1 MFVHIRGQ
9 LIQASPLHAVV
20 EVDGIGY
27 KIYISANA
35 FGKLPQ
41 IGSEVFLHLSFI
53 VRELA
58 HTLYGFLSPS
68 ERDIFE
74 VLLGVTGIGPKIALS
89 LIGHLSPHDLQKAVS
104 NNDIVGVCRVP
115 GIGKK
120 TAERLM
126 IELRDKLVDIATL
139 PRDPSDLVTAH
150 LSDPNAQK
158 VRDAMSALIN
168 LGYNQITAQKAI
180 KKTLSDL
187 SEETDL
193 AVLIMGALKNV

>member
-9 LIQASPLHAVV
+9 LILASPSHAI
-20 EVDGIGY
+20 VDVGGIGY
-27 KIYISANA
+27 KICISASA

-41 IGSEVFLHLSFI
+41 MGNEVFLHLSFV
-53 VRELA
+53 VRELS
-58 HTLYGFLSPS
+58 HTLYGFLSLQ
-68 ERDIFE
+68 ERDTFE
-74 VLLGVTGIGPKIALS
+74 LLLGVTGIGPKIALS

-104 NNDIVGVCRVP
+104 NSDIFGICKVP

-120 TAERLM
+120 TAERLI
-126 IELRDKLVDIATL
+126 IELRDKLASTL
-139 PRDPSDLVTAH
+139 PRDPSDLATAH

-168 LGYNQITAQKAI
+168 LGYNQVTAQKAI

-187 SEETDL
+187 PEEADL
-193 AVLIMGALKNV
+193 ASLITGALKNV

>member
-1 MFVHIRGQ
+1 MLVHIRGQ
-9 LIQASPLHAVV
+9 LIQASPLHVV
-20 EVDGIGY
+20 VDVSGIGY

-58 HTLYGFLSPS
+58 HTLYGFLSAS

-89 LIGHLSPHDLQKAVS
+89 LIGHLSAHDLQKAVS
-104 NNDIVGVCRVP
+104 NNDIVGICKVP

-120 TAERLM
+120 TAERLI
-126 IELRDKLVDIATL
+126 IELRDKLIGIATL
-139 PRDPSDLVTAH
+139 PRDPSDLVTVH

-168 LGYNQITAQKAI
+168 LGYNQIIAQKAI
-180 KKTLSDL
+180 KKTLSAL
-187 SEETDL
+187 SEEPDL
-193 AVLIMGALKNV
+193 ATLIMGALKNV